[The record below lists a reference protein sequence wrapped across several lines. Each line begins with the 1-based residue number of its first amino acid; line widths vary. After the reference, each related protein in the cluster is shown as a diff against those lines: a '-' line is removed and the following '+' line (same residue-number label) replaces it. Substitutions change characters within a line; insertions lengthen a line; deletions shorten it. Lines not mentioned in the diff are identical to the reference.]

1 MAFCLGTNRVHI
13 EAGETECFPRHCP
26 GMAGRWY
33 PRHQLSIHHLD
44 LPRSF
49 AIHGLQG
56 LVLPLLGPATFEGGF
71 GTAAMGLAL
80 HFFIALVV
88 VLVFYAASRKI
99 RVLREH
105 AALSGVL
112 YGVAVYLVMYWIV
125 LPAAFPKFRH
135 SLSNDPLAIAIHIV
149 LIGLPTAL
157 ILRRAAPS
165 STG

>member
-1 MAFCLGTNRVHI
+1 VSRVLPGAVPALQVMSVWQAAYCVMQAPMVAHVPHAFVWRGHI
-13 EAGETECFPRHCP
+13 
-26 GMAGRWY
+26 
-33 PRHQLSIHHLD
+33 
-44 LPRSF
+44 
-49 AIHGLQG
+49 
-56 LVLPLLGPATFEGGF
+56 VLPLLGPATFEGGF